1 MMICQSSLDPPA
13 MICFFNSIYVIQ
25 RNNNHKF
32 NDKYQNKLKS
42 KIWIYNKENIQSK
55 LIKECYF
62 ATLPYI

>member
-25 RNNNHKF
+25 RNNHKF

-62 ATLPYI
+62 ATLPYK